1 MCTRKHKDIERNVS
15 PNYKMMDTSGR
26 RKGHVRGTGKE
37 YTGLEVVLVHYIS
50 I

>member
-1 MCTRKHKDIERNVS
+1 MCTRKHKDIERNIS
-15 PNYKMMDTSGR
+15 PNYKRMDTCGR
-26 RKGHVRGTGKE
+26 REGRVRGTDRE